1 MFLNICIILQ
11 SLFFPWLNNEHY
23 QTPTLEKLNT
33 RINTD
38 AYDET
43 NPVVSKDGLTI
54 YFTRV
59 GHPDFNRT
67 LMDDNTDLSA
77 TLSFADYQ
85 QELSSIYQTLS
96 GRPVRDI
103 SQNSF
108 NQDIWIATWAGGDFN
123 NIEHPDYPLNSAL
136 PNSICSLTPDPDK
149 FIIVNE
155 FYKDGSMYRGFSTIQ
170 DLGNGNWS
178 FPKPLFIYDYFTQG
192 NEVNLT
198 MDEDGRI
205 IIMSLKRPSGKG
217 DNDLY
222 VSMKVAD
229 NLYSTPLPLNGV
241 INTAYRESTPFIS
254 RDGQFLYFSSNRPGG
269 YAGNYIYVS
278 RRLDETWQ
286 NWSEP
291 ALLPKPIN
299 SESDDSQ
306 PFVNEASGYIY
317 FTSRRDGTSDIFRT
331 SFHPVKEEE
340 RKKLLIVHV
349 VNALTGQP
357 LDAKIALGKQK
368 DGFFTRTIEAK
379 TGKANYSFVEEDNLI
394 MKPKKSGY
402 KAEKVEVNLPEMYK
416 DDATISE
423 ITLYM
428 DPEGDS
434 ERFTLDNIYFVQ
446 SMAIIKDESYP
457 VLDRIIPIFKRRPDL
472 KITIYGHTDNIGREN
487 DLVELS
493 QQRADAIKNYLVQKG
508 GIAADRIKTVGKGR
522 SMPVNDNSTEEKRAK
537 NRRVEFAVYK

>member
-11 SLFFPWLNNEHY
+11 SFFFPWVNNDNYKMH
-23 QTPTLEKLNT
+23 TLEKLNT
-33 RINTD
+33 GINTE

-59 GHPDFNRT
+59 GHPNFNRT
-67 LMDDNTDLSA
+67 LMDDNTDLST

-85 QELSSIYQTLS
+85 QELSSIYRTIS
-96 GRPVRDI
+96 GKPVRDV
-103 SQNSF
+103 SSNNF
-108 NQDIWIATWAGGDFN
+108 NQDIWIARWQKGDFN

-136 PNSICSLTPDPDK
+136 PNSICSLTSDPNK

-229 NLYSTPLPLNGV
+229 NLFSTPLPLGGT
-241 INTAYRESTPFIS
+241 INTSYRESTPFIS

-269 YAGNYIYVS
+269 YGGSDIYVA
-278 RRLDETWQ
+278 RRLDDTWQ

-291 ALLPKPIN
+291 ALLPAPIN
-299 SESDDSQ
+299 SASDDSQ
-306 PFVNEASGYIY
+306 PFVNEATGYVY
-317 FTSRRDGTSDIFRT
+317 FTSRRDGSSDIFRI
-331 SFHPVKEEE
+331 SFHPVREEE
-340 RKKLLIVHV
+340 RKKLLIIHV
-349 VNALTGQP
+349 INALSGQP
-357 LDAKIALGKQK
+357 LDAKIACGRQE
-368 DGFFTRTIEAK
+368 DGFYTKTIDA
-379 TGKANYSFVEEDNLI
+379 TAGKANYSFVEEDNLI
-394 MKPKKSGY
+394 LKPKKKGY
-402 KAEKVEVNLPEMYK
+402 KADKVDINLSDMYK
-416 DDATISE
+416 EEATIAE
-423 ITLYM
+423 VTLYM
-428 DPEGDS
+428 EPETET
-434 ERFTLDNIYFVQ
+434 ERFTLDNIYFEQ
-446 SMAIIKDESYP
+446 SLPIIKAESYS
-457 VLDRIIPIFKRRPDL
+457 VLDQIIPIFKRRPDL
-472 KITIYGHTDNIGREN
+472 KISISGHTDNIGRES
-487 DLVELS
+487 DLIDLS
-493 QQRADAIKNYLVQKG
+493 QKRADAIKDYLVQKG
-508 GIAADRIKTVGKGR
+508 GISSDRITTVGKGR

-537 NRRVEFAVYK
+537 NRRVEFTVSK

>member
-11 SLFFPWLNNEHY
+11 SFFFPWVNNDNYKMH
-23 QTPTLEKLNT
+23 TLEKLNSG
-33 RINTD
+33 INTE

-59 GHPDFNRT
+59 GHPNFNRT
-67 LMDDNTDLSA
+67 LMDDNTDLST

-85 QELSSIYQTLS
+85 QELSSIYRTIS
-96 GRPVRDI
+96 GKPVRDV
-103 SQNSF
+103 SSNNF
-108 NQDIWIATWAGGDFN
+108 NQDIWIARWQKGDFS

-136 PNSICSLTPDPDK
+136 PNSICSLTSDPNK

-192 NEVNLT
+192 NAVNLT

-229 NLYSTPLPLNGV
+229 NLFSTPLPLGST
-241 INTAYRESTPFIS
+241 INTSYRESTPFIS

-269 YAGNYIYVS
+269 YGGSDIYVA
-278 RRLDETWQ
+278 RRLDDTWQ

-291 ALLPKPIN
+291 ALLPMPIN
-299 SESDDSQ
+299 SASDDSQ
-306 PFVNEASGYIY
+306 PFVNEATGYVY
-317 FTSRRDGTSDIFRT
+317 FTSRRDGSSDIFRI
-331 SFHPVKEEE
+331 SFHPVREEE
-340 RKKLLIVHV
+340 RKKLLIIHV
-349 VNALTGQP
+349 INALSGQP
-357 LDAKIALGKQK
+357 LDAKIACGRQE
-368 DGFFTRTIEAK
+368 DGFYTKTIDA
-379 TGKANYSFVEEDNLI
+379 TAGKANYSFVEEDNLI
-394 MKPKKSGY
+394 LKPKKKGY
-402 KAEKVEVNLPEMYK
+402 KADKVDINLSDMYK
-416 DDATISE
+416 DEATIAE
-423 ITLYM
+423 VTLYM
-428 DPEGDS
+428 EPETET
-434 ERFTLDNIYFVQ
+434 ERFTLDNIYFEQ
-446 SMAIIKDESYP
+446 SLPIIKAESYS
-457 VLDRIIPIFKRRPDL
+457 VLDQIIPIFKRRPDL
-472 KITIYGHTDNIGREN
+472 KISISGHTDNIGRES
-487 DLVELS
+487 DLIDLS
-493 QQRADAIKNYLVQKG
+493 QKRADAIKDYLVQKG
-508 GIAADRIKTVGKGR
+508 GISPDRITTVGKGR

-537 NRRVEFAVYK
+537 NRRVEFTVSK